1 MSENPPD
8 VGGSTPG
15 DARAPEPPDR
25 RPAPAGDRRV
35 GGVRV
40 DPSPGDDP
48 QADATGATGATG
60 ASPVRGVGLALL
72 AATIGAA
79 TMVVLGG
86 PFAFSYGLIV
96 PAYFIGRFASLGLR
110 AGAGSTISATNR
122 VTVAILVSL
131 FAVALGFLG
140 LWVFATG
147 EGGRLTLIDY
157 LATVY
162 GALVPLQFMIAT
174 LSAWWS
180 SR

>member
-1 MSENPPD
+1 MSENPLD
-8 VGGSTPG
+8 IGGSAPG
-15 DARAPEPPDR
+15 DAQAPEPPDR
-25 RPAPAGDRRV
+25 PPAPAEGRRV

-40 DPSPGDDP
+40 EPTPGDDP
-48 QADATGATGATG
+48 PANAADPAGAAG
-60 ASPVRGVGLALL
+60 ASPVRGVGFALL

-140 LWVFATG
+140 LWVFAAS
-147 EGGRLTLIDY
+147 EGGRLTLIEY